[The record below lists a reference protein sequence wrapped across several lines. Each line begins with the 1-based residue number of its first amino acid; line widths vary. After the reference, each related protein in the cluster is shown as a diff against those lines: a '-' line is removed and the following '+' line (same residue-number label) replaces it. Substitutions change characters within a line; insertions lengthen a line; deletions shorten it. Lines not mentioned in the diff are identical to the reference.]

1 MKIYT
6 LALIHRL
13 LQGEVTEADRAYKA
27 QLTRQHALEADGKTL
42 TEQQKMML
50 EAYRKDAL
58 AIADALSDFEKQ
70 EWDTREPRQE

>member
-6 LALIHRL
+6 LSLIHRL

-27 QLTRQHALEADGKTL
+27 QLTHQHDLEADGKTL
-42 TEQQKMML
+42 TEQQKMIL

-58 AIADALSDFEKQ
+58 AIADALADFEKQ
-70 EWDTREPRQE
+70 EWDTGKPRQE